1 MKTTEMTRTEQPQQD
16 LSVRE
21 KSAAAAESTREG
33 TYFEPPVDIFETD
46 EALVLT
52 ADMPG
57 VRAEDIETDL
67 RDNQLTISARSKPL
81 DDKWKPAYQEYQPGH
96 YWRQFR
102 VGQQIDQTRISA
114 EYKDGVLRL
123 TLPKSEQAKPRRIQ
137 VRGG

>member
-1 MKTTEMTRTEQPQQD
+1 MNTTELTRTQQD
-16 LSVRE
+16 LPVRE
-21 KSAAAAESTREG
+21 KASATTEATREG
-33 TYFEPPVDIFETD
+33 AYFEPPVDIYETD
-46 EALVLT
+46 DALVLT

-67 RDNQLTISARSKPL
+67 RDNQLTISAQLRPL
-81 DDKWKPAYQEYQPGH
+81 DGKWKSVYQEYQPGH

-114 EYKDGVLRL
+114 EYKEGVLRL
-123 TLPKSEQAKPRRIQ
+123 TLPKSENARPRRIQ